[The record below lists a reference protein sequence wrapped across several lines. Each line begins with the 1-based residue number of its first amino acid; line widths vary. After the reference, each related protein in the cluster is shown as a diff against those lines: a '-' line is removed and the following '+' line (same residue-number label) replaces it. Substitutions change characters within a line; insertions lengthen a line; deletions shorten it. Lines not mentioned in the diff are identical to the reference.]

1 MKLFIVR
8 HGESVGNVLRII
20 QGQKDYEL
28 TKKGFEQAEKI
39 GLRLKDESFEAIYS
53 SDLKRAAD
61 TAKAIS
67 KQQKTKLIL
76 TEKLRERNF
85 GSFVDKQGSDL
96 DWNNI
101 PDDVETDES
110 IKERILKVL
119 NKVQKNHTGNVAL
132 ITHGGVV
139 RGLINHFT
147 QIPLNDIGRIRNT
160 SLSIFELEDN
170 NIKPIILN
178 CTKHLNDE

>member
-28 TKKGFEQAEKI
+28 TKRGLKQAEKI
-39 GLRLKDESFEAIYS
+39 GLKLKDESFEAIYS
-53 SDLKRAAD
+53 SDLQRAAD

-67 KQQKTKLIL
+67 KHHKTELIL
-76 TEKLRERNF
+76 TEKLRERDF
-85 GSFVDKQGSDL
+85 GSFVDKHGSNL

-110 IKERILKVL
+110 IKERILKTLKEV
-119 NKVQKNHTGNVAL
+119 KEHTGNVAL

-147 QIPLNDIGRIRNT
+147 QIPLNDIGQIRNT

-170 NIKPIILN
+170 NIKPVLIN